1 MLPLGCFFAFE
12 LVFLDQNGSG
22 TVPDGFGTV
31 PEYNIVLSRLGRV
44 PVQIGFARGKVS
56 QDCFFP
62 GKTRSGSRRGKGTSA
77 RRSGKEH

>member
-1 MLPLGCFFAFE
+1 M
-12 LVFLDQNGSG
+12 DQNGSG

-62 GKTRSGSRRGKGTSA
+62 GKPDLDQGGGRVPQQEGRERNTEA
-77 RRSGKEH
+77 E